1 MRVPLTSRKGS
12 PVTINGR
19 PALTDGVPEPRR
31 PADDAPRPPIPAGE
45 MPTAAAE
52 LRVELRRDGGQ
63 AEGSSADRSRLP
75 GWLLWLVP
83 AAIALRVTVPAA
95 DSVPLLRML
104 ERVTFAI
111 AWPSGVIGTLLGA
124 SAAHLPPAGTTV
136 LIALELVI
144 PAAVL
149 RGRRDRDGT

>member
-1 MRVPLTSRKGS
+1 MRMPPKSQKSSSVAIT
-12 PVTINGR
+12 GR
-19 PALTDGVPEPRR
+19 PVLADEVPGQRGPAHDAL
-31 PADDAPRPPIPAGE
+31 RPPIPAGE
-45 MPTAAAE
+45 VPTAAAE
-52 LRVELRRDGGQ
+52 LRFELRQDGGQ
-63 AEGSSADRSRLP
+63 DEGTSADRGRRLP

-83 AAIALRVTVPAA
+83 AAIVLRVTVPAA

-111 AWPSGVIGTLLGA
+111 AWPSGVIGTLFGA
-124 SAAHLPPAGTTV
+124 SAAHLPPIGTTA

-149 RGRRDRDGT
+149 RGRRGA